1 MKVISSLGYF
11 LIQKKLNQELYK
23 ELCEKFG
30 NSNIDLFASYI
41 NKQLNQSVSWYPKA
55 GAVAL
60 DASSLTWN
68 NIYFYMLAPFSFVG
82 QTLAK
87 ITWDGT
93 KAVPVVPDFF
103 TQFWHPQLLLMTM
116 EEPCMSVLRKR
127 LTQARRNPH
136 LSKTSDWW

>member
-30 NSNIDLFASYI
+30 NPNIDLFASYI
-41 NKQLNQSVSWYPKA
+41 NKQLNQCVSWYPKA

-60 DASSLTWN
+60 DASSL
-68 NIYFYMLAPFSFVG
+68 APFSFVS

-87 ITWDGT
+87 ITWGGT
-93 KAVPVVPDFF
+93 RAVPVVPDFF
-103 TQFWHPQLLLMTM
+103 TQFWHPQLLRMTM

-127 LTQARRNPH
+127 LTQGRRNPR